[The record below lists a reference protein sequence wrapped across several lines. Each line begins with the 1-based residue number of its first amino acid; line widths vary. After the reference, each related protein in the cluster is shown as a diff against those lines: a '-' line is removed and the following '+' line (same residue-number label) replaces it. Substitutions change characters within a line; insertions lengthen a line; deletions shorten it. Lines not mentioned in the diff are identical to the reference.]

1 MLSARFTVVA
11 PPAAAIRIAT
21 VSVSLPA
28 ELVAVTV
35 KFVCV
40 IVVEGVPV
48 MTPVRVERLTP
59 AGRDGE
65 IDHEV
70 AVPPELVGTSLVTG
84 SLTIPV

>member
-1 MLSARFTVVA
+1 M
-11 PPAAAIRIAT
+11 
-21 VSVSLPA
+21 
-28 ELVAVTV
+28 